1 MVSPVLS
8 VQSSVICLVR
18 GWRKWLYSQIRI
30 PRGGGNLTSEETENG
45 FGVRLTKDTK
55 GNWQI
60 EQGHSINYILANV
73 ESLQDGQYLFH
84 KSSSPY
90 NEYPPDIT
98 YFKDGDNLVNYGT
111 TISPNRISWGF
122 DSESAVDGYNF
133 SLTAELGSDS
143 TDGVS
148 ISYGYASEGNINFNY
163 ARIKLLT
170 GTDNKP
176 YISFQDQTINN
187 GAEVKLSEFA
197 LKSELSNIDLTNYQ
211 GDWKLSNPKT
221 PNTTSTGNNYGATNV
236 SIETIDLATDVES
249 EHRPQAILIRSC
261 QSSQPETTPIHDSGI
276 HVNYAGTSL
285 YQVIND
291 GSIFDVSSNTY
302 TGYVQRTY
310 PGVMTYEEYEAGQT
324 PEVIA
329 SIRMDLI
336 GIRIKDTTIQEDEFT
351 LKSLVDRI
359 AALETQVSELQTQL
373 AAKANTTNPT
383 FTGKVTINSITE

>member
-1 MVSPVLS
+1 M
-8 VQSSVICLVR
+8 
-18 GWRKWLYSQIRI
+18 
-30 PRGGGNLTSEETENG
+30 
-45 FGVRLTKDTK
+45 
-55 GNWQI
+55 
-60 EQGHSINYILANV
+60 
-73 ESLQDGQYLFH
+73 
-84 KSSSPY
+84 
-90 NEYPPDIT
+90 
-98 YFKDGDNLVNYGT
+98 
-111 TISPNRISWGF
+111 
-122 DSESAVDGYNF
+122 
-133 SLTAELGSDS
+133 TAELGSDS